1 MLTGNM
7 LRFELRLSRFTLFC
21 CAAGT
26 FLFQGLLVAFY
37 AAARPDEN
45 FGGLMKIVPRSIT
58 TLFGGDYL
66 DILSV
71 SGFLAYAFTHPLNL
85 LLLCTPPI
93 ALASRTVTGGAE
105 DGRTDLILS
114 QPVSRTAVFLERLGA
129 GVVCS
134 AILVLCMWLGHL
146 AGTALIDLPESPDR
160 LPFVF
165 CAVNALFFVLSIQG
179 IAFFAAAASRLRGNA
194 VGIAIGVLAVMFF
207 LRLAG
212 GFWDAFE
219 LPAQLSVFTYY
230 IPARVVLN
238 GALPADHIMVLT
250 GFFALSAAAGLA
262 VFNRKDI

>member
-1 MLTGNM
+1 MTGNI
-7 LRFELRLSRFTLFC
+7 LRFELRLSRFNLIC
-21 CAAGT
+21 CGAGT

-93 ALASRTVTGGAE
+93 ALASRTATGGAE

-129 GVVCS
+129 GAICS

-146 AGTALIDLPESPDR
+146 AGITLIDLPETPDH

-179 IAFFAAAASRLRGNA
+179 IAFLAAAVSRVRGTA
-194 VGIAIGVLAVMFF
+194 VGIAIGILAAMFF
-207 LRLAG
+207 LRLAA
-212 GFWDAFE
+212 GFWNAFDI
-219 LPAQLSVFTYY
+219 PARLSVFTYY

-238 GALPADHIMVLT
+238 AALPVEHLLT
-250 GFFALSAAAGLA
+250 LTAFCVATAAAGLA